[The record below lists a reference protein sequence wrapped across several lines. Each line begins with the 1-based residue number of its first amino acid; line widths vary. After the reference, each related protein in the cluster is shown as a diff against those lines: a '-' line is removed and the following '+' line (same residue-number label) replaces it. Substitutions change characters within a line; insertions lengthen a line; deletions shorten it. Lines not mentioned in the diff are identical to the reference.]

1 MSEKT
6 QLQQSVTLFS
16 LMAFGNICMIRL
28 TNWQVFTS
36 HLDQNI
42 NFEVTMTKLVESEE
56 FGIRIAEEIGL
67 NLNVFKVESI
77 SINLKSGLLATMT
90 IQGCLTT
97 NLAEEIIYAFKEKQ
111 VVLLDDQTN
120 TTIKS

>member
-1 MSEKT
+1 
-6 QLQQSVTLFS
+6 
-16 LMAFGNICMIRL
+16 
-28 TNWQVFTS
+28 
-36 HLDQNI
+36 
-42 NFEVTMTKLVESEE
+42 MTKLVESEE